1 VNDDSTSIFKVF
13 RVLWFPMS
21 INAVAL
27 GAVATLL
34 FYLVTWLFMWIHSGL
49 PNGAD
54 AAAACSESFLAVSK
68 NLVLSGG
75 SFPIGASSAYKWVYL
90 IQFVSFFLLW
100 ATFGVAICRIIALR
114 IARDEYC
121 SLGEAWRY
129 AWRIKLT
136 GILYPLALLLPILGL
151 AICNAGAGLVGSIPY
166 VGWLV
171 GVILIP
177 LVLVSTVILILI
189 AVAGL
194 VGVGL
199 MPAAIAVERKGTYD
213 SLGKSFNFIFA
224 RPLPLILYVF
234 LILTFLE
241 IIHGLFIDRGVVEN
255 VMKTTLTPFGWTPRY
270 DLVAVG
276 NIDLLTGWE
285 WFCAL
290 LHWLVMKI
298 FHLLVWGAILS
309 YALGAFTSMF
319 LIFRQDVDGLEY
331 EDVARDPAETP
342 PGPAAGAPEAEAPP
356 ATDTAKEG
364 GGDAPKDS
372 AEG

>member
-1 VNDDSTSIFKVF
+1 MNDDSTSIFKVF

-27 GAVATLL
+27 GALATLL
-34 FYLVTWLFMWIHSGL
+34 FFLVTWLFTWIHSGI
-49 PNGAD
+49 PNGAGD
-54 AAAACSESFLAVSK
+54 AAACAENFLTISK

-75 SFPIGASSAYKWVYL
+75 SWPRGFPAALEWLYL
-90 IQFVSFFLLW
+90 VQFVSFFALW

-136 GILYPLALLLPILGL
+136 GILYPLALLLPIIGL
-151 AICNAGAGLVGSIPY
+151 AFCNFLAGCVGSIPY
-166 VGWLV
+166 VGWFL
-171 GVILIP
+171 GVFLIP
-177 LVLVSTVILILI
+177 LVLISTVILILI

-224 RPLPLILYVF
+224 RPLPLIFYVW
-234 LILTFLE
+234 LVLTFLG
-241 IIHGLFIDRGVVEN
+241 IIQGLFIDGGVVEN
-255 VMKTTLTPFGWTPRY
+255 IMKGTLTPFGWAPDY
-270 DLVAVG
+270 DLIAVG
-276 NIDLLTGWE
+276 ATPLLTGWA

-290 LHWLVMKI
+290 LHWFVIRI

-342 PGPAAGAPEAEAPP
+342 AGPAAGAPEAEAP
-356 ATDTAKEG
+356 AASETKED
-364 GGDAPKDS
+364 GGDAPKDPAAS
-372 AEG
+372 